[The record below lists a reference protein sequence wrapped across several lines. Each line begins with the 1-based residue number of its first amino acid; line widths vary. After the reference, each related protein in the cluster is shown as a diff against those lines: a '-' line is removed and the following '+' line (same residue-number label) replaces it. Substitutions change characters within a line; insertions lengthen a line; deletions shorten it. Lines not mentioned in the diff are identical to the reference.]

1 MMPDIPAPIQITL
14 NGRLASMARSSI
26 IDKGGSVILE
36 IMMLNTVLRIM
47 MLDGICDERSVKR
60 DSENRK
66 FIHNDWKYNS
76 VTLEDQSG
84 FIRRDSYSGD
94 EHTPLG
100 YLRHSLETG
109 IRCDRG

>member
-1 MMPDIPAPIQITL
+1 MS
-14 NGRLASMARSSI
+14 G
-26 IDKGGSVILE
+26 
-36 IMMLNTVLRIM
+36 VLR
-47 MLDGICDERSVKR
+47 ETVKI
-60 DSENRK
+60 ENL
-66 FIHNDWKYNS
+66 FIYDWKYNS

>member
-14 NGRLASMARSSI
+14 NGLLASMARSSI
-26 IDKGGSVILE
+26 IDKGGSVTLE
-36 IMMLNTVLRIM
+36 IMMLNTVLKM
-47 MLDGICDERSVKR
+47 MLDGIRDERSIKR

-66 FIHNDWKYNS
+66 FIHNDWKNS
-76 VTLEDQSG
+76 SMMLEDQSG
-84 FIRRDSYSGD
+84 FIRRDRYSGD